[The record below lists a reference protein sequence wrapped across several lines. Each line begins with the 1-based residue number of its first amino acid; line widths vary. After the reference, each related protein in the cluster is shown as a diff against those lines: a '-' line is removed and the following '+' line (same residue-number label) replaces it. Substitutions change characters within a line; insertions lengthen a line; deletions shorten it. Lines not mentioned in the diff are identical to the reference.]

1 MGGGVWPRARRWVR
15 GWQCCGAPESS
26 WRARHKQQKTSADW
40 RKSPVWAFCGE
51 SPSSQPPKWTM
62 LTQPSPALHVGGA
75 SGHLLPFGTHGQQC
89 LLSCFKHVAKP
100 VRGHSKLV
108 RPPAQEF
115 LSLPFVLIPATPLP
129 WALVMATSPLLPSHF
144 GCSWWQGHFVI
155 LSCHLSV

>member
-108 RPPAQEF
+108 
-115 LSLPFVLIPATPLP
+115 SLQLRSSFP
-129 WALVMATSPLLPSHF
+129 SPLCSFLPPPSP
-144 GCSWWQGHFVI
+144 GLLSWPP
-155 LSCHLSV
+155 HLSFPPTLVAPGGRATL